1 MHDFL
6 VPKKRTSTRGRLNR
20 DKTPW
25 ITEYD
30 VLKALKDLG
39 HRAFP
44 FGLSDD
50 LNLLDKAIHEINP
63 NLIFNMVETFRGD
76 RLYEPHLASF
86 LELKGIPYTGCN
98 PRGLTLA
105 RDKGLAKKILHY
117 HQLPT
122 PHFFISPKG
131 TSPSKKDLVGL
142 KFPLIVKCLSEES
155 SYGLSQSSIVKN
167 EKQLSERLNYVHH
180 KLYRDAI
187 VEEFIMGRELSVGVL
202 GNQNLETF
210 PVCEITF
217 NKSNKPLNE
226 IYTPNAKWNPSYQK
240 RKGIKS
246 KKARL
251 KEFEEKYIQKIALQ
265 SFKELK
271 LNGYARMD
279 LRMGQDGT
287 PYIIEINPNPGITAD
302 CEFAKAAKWGGVDYP
317 SLIEN
322 ILYLGLQFNPQ
333 CQLDAA

>member
-6 VPKKRTSTRGRLNR
+6 VPKKRNSTRGRLNR

-50 LNLLDKAIHEINP
+50 LNKLDEAIHEINP

-122 PHFFISPKG
+122 PKFFICLRGKTPH
-131 TSPSKKDLVGL
+131 KKDLNEL

-167 EKQLSERLNYVHH
+167 NKQLSERLDYIH
-180 KLYRDAI
+180 KKLQTDAI
-187 VEEFIMGRELSVGVL
+187 VEEFIIGRELSVGVL
-202 GNQNLETF
+202 GNDRPEVL
-210 PVCEITF
+210 PVCEVTF
-217 NKSNKPLNE
+217 NKSNEPLNE
-226 IYTPNAKWNPSYQK
+226 IYTPNAKWNPKYQK
-240 RKGIKS
+240 KKGIKS
-246 KKARL
+246 KKAKL
-251 KEFEEKYIQKIALQ
+251 QHLEEKYIQKIALK

-271 LNGYARMD
+271 LNGYARLD
-279 LRMGQDGT
+279 IRLGEDGT

-302 CEFAKAAKWGGVDYP
+302 CEFAKAAKWGGIDYP
-317 SLIEN
+317 NLIEK
-322 ILYLGLQFNPQ
+322 ILYLGLHFQPQ
-333 CQLDAA
+333 CHLGAA